1 MNREAA
7 IAPYSSLCYR
17 FCTSF
22 EPKPQEIVMALFTKE
37 ESLAYHEEPRPG
49 KLEVLPV
56 KPCFTQKDLS
66 MAYSPGV
73 ANACLAIADDP
84 SLANAYTGRGNL
96 VAVVSN
102 GTAVLGLGNIGPLAG
117 KPVMEG
123 KSVLF
128 KAFADVNAYDIN
140 LALTDPD
147 KIIEVVKALEPTF
160 GGINLEDIKAPECFG
175 IEDSLKARGVFKGP
189 IFHDDQHGTA
199 VVTLA
204 GLLNALKIVGKN
216 IEDIKVV
223 TSGAGAAGTAIIKL
237 LMAVGLKNVIM
248 CDSKGPIW
256 EGRPEGMNKYKDAIA
271 KATNPDKVKGTLA
284 DAIKGADVFIGVSVP
299 DSLNEDMIRSMA
311 KDPIIFAQA
320 NPIPEIWPIER
331 ATQAGAKVVATG
343 RSDIKNQINNVLAF
357 PGIFRG
363 AIDVRA
369 TDINDAMKIAAAHA
383 IADLVTPEKLSP
395 DYIIPPATD
404 PDVAPAVAA
413 ATARAAIESGIARN
427 PVDPQ
432 SVAEN
437 LRKRLS

>member
-1 MNREAA
+1 
-7 IAPYSSLCYR
+7 
-17 FCTSF
+17 
-22 EPKPQEIVMALFTKE
+22 MALFTRE
-37 ESLAYHEEPRPG
+37 EALEYHRSPRHG
-49 KLEVLPV
+49 KTEVVLT
-56 KPCFTQKDLS
+56 KRCESQKDLS
-66 MAYSPGV
+66 LAYSPGV
-73 ANACLAIADDP
+73 AEACKAIAEDQALV
-84 SLANAYTGRGNL
+84 SEYTGRANL
-96 VAVVSN
+96 VAVISD
-102 GTAVLGLGNIGPLAG
+102 GTAVLGLGNIGPYAA

-123 KSVLF
+123 KGVLF
-128 KAFADVNAYDIN
+128 KNFADVDVFDLCLKTRSAEEFI
-140 LALTDPD
+140 AA
-147 KIIEVVKALEPTF
+147 VKTMEPTF
-160 GGINLEDIKAPECFG
+160 GGINLEDIKAPECFE